1 MPRQAKDQ
9 PPHIL
14 AAQNNSLTHIRQ
26 PPKTS
31 NNCHINHC
39 TLPQQQTP
47 QHFVNTSY
55 PITICLGNN
64 NEPRPRAL
72 IANQQNPSPIVATHQ
87 PSSTTTNQAATANLI
102 FPITPSIYHNHRSH
116 LTTTNNHSTP
126 ISPPIINIATTTD
139 SIQCINLHARSPTT
153 ARQSSAS
160 TRCSLATSFIK
171 ASHHAFSIS
180 RVPPILAKRE
190 MKKKGTSF
198 GYSLLFVVFY
208 SSTNFATA
216 FYS

>member
-31 NNCHINHC
+31 NNRHINHC

-47 QHFVNTSY
+47 QHFR
-55 PITICLGNN
+55 NN
-64 NEPRPRAL
+64 NEPRPRAS

-87 PSSTTTNQAATANLI
+87 PSSTTTANLI
-102 FPITPSIYHNHRSH
+102 FPITPPIYHNRHSH
-116 LTTTNNHSTP
+116 LITTNNHSTL
-126 ISPPIINIATTTD
+126 ISPPIINVATTTD
-139 SIQCINLHARSPTT
+139 SIQRINLHARSPTT

-160 TRCSLATSFIK
+160 THCSLAISFIK

-180 RVPPILAKRE
+180 RVPMAKRE